1 MFYIVAT
8 PIGNSKDISFRAVEI
23 LKKVDF
29 ILCEDTRITGKL
41 IAELNI
47 TSHLLK
53 LNDHNEDSMIKKVVS
68 LLEEGKDIAL
78 VSDAGMPLINDPGF
92 ALVRDIIKSK
102 HPVTSIPGPS
112 SILTAL
118 QLSGISTNEFC
129 FLGYFP
135 RKANKQIEFIK
146 KIKKIGM
153 TAIFFESPKRIINTL
168 NVLKE
173 SINENNEIAIA
184 RELTKKHESLYRGT
198 LNQIDNL
205 ITIPKNEIKGEFTI
219 TIKIL
224 AKPEEIDLGL
234 QKDLLSFLNKGD
246 AAKVLS
252 KLYKLPKREIYK
264 KFPK

>member
-47 TSHLLK
+47 TSHLIK

-68 LLEEGKDIAL
+68 LLEEGKNIAL

-92 ALVRDIIKSK
+92 ALVRDIIKTK

-118 QLSGISTNEFC
+118 QLSG
-129 FLGYFP
+129 L
-135 RKANKQIEFIK
+135 
-146 KIKKIGM
+146 
-153 TAIFFESPKRIINTL
+153 
-168 NVLKE
+168 
-173 SINENNEIAIA
+173 
-184 RELTKKHESLYRGT
+184 SL
-198 LNQIDNL
+198 IH
-205 ITIPKNEIKGEFTI
+205 I
-219 TIKIL
+219 
-224 AKPEEIDLGL
+224 
-234 QKDLLSFLNKGD
+234 
-246 AAKVLS
+246 
-252 KLYKLPKREIYK
+252 
-264 KFPK
+264 

>member
-8 PIGNSKDISFRAVEI
+8 PIGNSRDISFRAVEI

-68 LLEEGKDIAL
+68 LLEEDKEIAL

-92 ALVRDIIKSK
+92 ALVRELIRGK
-102 HPVTSIPGPS
+102 HHVTSIPGPS

-135 RKANKQIEFIK
+135 RKASKQIEFIE
-146 KIKKIGM
+146 KIKEIGM

-168 NVLKE
+168 NILKDN
-173 SINENNEIAIA
+173 IHENNEIAIA

-198 LNQIDNL
+198 LDQINTL
-205 ITIPKNEIKGEFTI
+205 IAIPENEVKGEFTLI
-219 TIKIL
+219 IKISE
-224 AKPEEIDLGL
+224 KKEEIDLSL
-234 QKDLLSFLNKGD
+234 QKYLLSFLNKGD

-252 KLYKLPKREIYK
+252 KVYKLPKRDIYK

>member
-92 ALVRDIIKSK
+92 ALVRDLIKSRQ
-102 HPVTSIPGPS
+102 HITSVPGPS

-118 QLSGISTNEFC
+118 QLSGISANEFC

-135 RKANKQIEFIK
+135 RKANKQIECIK
-146 KIKKIGM
+146 KIKEIGM

-168 NVLKE
+168 NILKE
-173 SINENNEIAIA
+173 NIHENNEIAIA

-198 LNQIDNL
+198 LDEIGNL
-205 ITIPKNEIKGEFTI
+205 ISIPENEVRGEFTI
-219 TIKIL
+219 IIKIL
-224 AKPEEIDLGL
+224 GKPEEIDLNL

-252 KLYKLPKREIYK
+252 KVYKLPKREIYK